1 MSVHKKR
8 NKWFVSVSRGKIDG
22 KYVSDWYG
30 GFDTEQEALEVDGK
44 IKEGSFQTVGK
55 WLDAWLKEKKTSIA
69 PKTYKS
75 YYQTVEKHLKPMFG
89 KVELSAVNR
98 HHVFTLQEKLDHL
111 SPTSVAYI
119 QKLFSQAMK
128 AAVLHNMITANPVA
142 TVKPPRKNPPHVPLY
157 DGEAVGKLLKN
168 VPDYMVTLILLA
180 YTTGLRRGEI
190 NALTWPNVDMKNRII
205 RVMGSTGE
213 YGYGPTK
220 TKKTRSVYMNEKLT
234 RHLEQIFERFGLV
247 IPKAKDPYWATK
259 AFRYWA
265 DLNDMPGFRFHDLRH
280 IHATEL
286 LEAGIHP
293 KIVQE
298 RLGHSTITTT
308 LDVYSHAVVNLQE
321 KELKNIDKIIERGK
335 ESKKIKRPLTLSKFR
350 GRFVFQPSGD

>member
-1 MSVHKKR
+1 MSIHQKR
-8 NKWFVSVSRGKIDG
+8 KKWFVSISRGKVEG

-30 GFDTEQEALEVDGK
+30 GFETESEALEVERK

-98 HHVFTLQEKLDHL
+98 HHVFTLQDNLDHL

-119 QKLFSQAMK
+119 QKVFSQAMK
-128 AAVLHNMITANPVA
+128 AAMLNDMVSSNPVA

-157 DGEAVGKLLKN
+157 DGKAVEKLLAN

-190 NALTWPNVDMKNRII
+190 NALTWSNVDMKTRHI

-220 TKKTRSVYMNEKLT
+220 TKKTRSVYMMQKLYS
-234 RHLEQIFERFGLV
+234 HLEQIFERYGLV
-247 IPKAKDPYWATK
+247 IPKSKDPYWVTK

-265 DLNDMPGFRFHDLRH
+265 DLNDMQGFRFHDLRH

-286 LEAGIHP
+286 LEAGVHP

-298 RLGHSTITTT
+298 RLGHSTIRTT
-308 LDVYSHAVVNLQE
+308 LDIYSHAVVNLQE
-321 KELKNIDKIIERGK
+321 KELRSVDEIIERGK
-335 ESKKIKRPLTLSKFR
+335 ESKKIKRPLTLAKYR
-350 GRFVFQPSGD
+350 GRFISLPSEG